1 MHQSNKIEYQKIKQI
16 LQLNEQDDFTLLK
29 QISDTDLKNLRI
41 RISEIIDLEQV
52 DIWPRIGKVA
62 SFMPNFLNA
71 KVAETILGPMIAAN
85 LANHV
90 PIKDAVAILKNLST
104 TFLSEVAGYMIPEK
118 SVKLID
124 NIPIDILKK
133 VTISLVEQ
141 KKYFV
146 ASNFVNALPI
156 QRIITLSEV
165 IYNELDLILIAELV
179 ENKAHIAKIIEQF
192 NDNRTLEIIKT
203 AYSNDKQE
211 VILAV
216 FVHLSKSELNRII
229 KLLDKLPES
238 VRQQIIEDFK
248 NRIHE

>member
-1 MHQSNKIEYQKIKQI
+1 
-16 LQLNEQDDFTLLK
+16 
-29 QISDTDLKNLRI
+29 
-41 RISEIIDLEQV
+41 
-52 DIWPRIGKVA
+52 
-62 SFMPNFLNA
+62 
-71 KVAETILGPMIAAN
+71 
-85 LANHV
+85 
-90 PIKDAVAILKNLST
+90 
-104 TFLSEVAGYMIPEK
+104 
-118 SVKLID
+118 
-124 NIPIDILKK
+124 
-133 VTISLVEQ
+133 LVEQ

-165 IYNELDLILIAELV
+165 IYNELDLILIAEFV

>member
-1 MHQSNKIEYQKIKQI
+1 M
-16 LQLNEQDDFTLLK
+16 
-29 QISDTDLKNLRI
+29 
-41 RISEIIDLEQV
+41 
-52 DIWPRIGKVA
+52 
-62 SFMPNFLNA
+62 
-71 KVAETILGPMIAAN
+71 
-85 LANHV
+85 
-90 PIKDAVAILKNLST
+90 
-104 TFLSEVAGYMIPEK
+104 
-118 SVKLID
+118 
-124 NIPIDILKK
+124 KK

-165 IYNELDLILIAELV
+165 IYNELDLILIAEFV